1 MKRKTS
7 NLAALVV
14 LGGFLLGIH
23 GGKVTLWRDGS
34 DHPEQVFDIRADSL
48 PPAAFVHAQII
59 NINLRAFGHNRVI
72 FVFFHLAK
80 AISYNLF
87 IVYSNKNRRF

>member
-23 GGKVTLWRDGS
+23 EGKVTLWRDGNK
-34 DHPEQVFDIRADSL
+34 HPEKVFDIRADSL
-48 PPAAFVHAQII
+48 PPADRLQ
-59 NINLRAFGHNRVI
+59 LRRGIRVESRES
-72 FVFFHLAK
+72 LWLLLEN
-80 AISYNLF
+80 YLE
-87 IVYSNKNRRF
+87 

>member
-23 GGKVTLWRDGS
+23 GGKVTLWRDGNK
-34 DHPEQVFDIRADSL
+34 HPEQVFDIRADTL
-48 PPAAFVHAQII
+48 PPADRLRLAQGIRI
-59 NINLRAFGHNRVI
+59 EGSEELWTILENYLD
-72 FVFFHLAK
+72 
-80 AISYNLF
+80 
-87 IVYSNKNRRF
+87 